1 MPTKTLVD
9 FSMACLRSVCLR
21 HRAKPVALRAHRA
34 THVTAEAGRLHS
46 NESHSV

>member
-1 MPTKTLVD
+1 
-9 FSMACLRSVCLR
+9 
-21 HRAKPVALRAHRA
+21 VALRANRA

>member
-1 MPTKTLVD
+1 
-9 FSMACLRSVCLR
+9 VCLR

-34 THVTAEAGRLHS
+34 THVTAEAGHLPL